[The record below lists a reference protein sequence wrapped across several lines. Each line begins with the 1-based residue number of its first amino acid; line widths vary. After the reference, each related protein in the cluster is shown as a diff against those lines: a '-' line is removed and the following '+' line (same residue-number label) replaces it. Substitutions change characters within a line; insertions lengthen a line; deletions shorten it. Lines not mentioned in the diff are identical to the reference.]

1 LPSALTDGLADLQL
15 AGPQKA
21 RRVILGAVRS
31 VSSGLA
37 NTAFRR
43 GRRSGSGRRSSAGFT
58 LIELLV
64 AMIIAAVVISM
75 VAISG
80 THSPAR
86 ELETD
91 ADRLAQLLAL
101 AREEAQVQGSPIR
114 FETDG
119 INYQFVVFRDSEWRV
134 IDDDTYL
141 RPRRWSTRTDVQV
154 RRADGARYL
163 EFGRDLVEAPYQVRM
178 LRGEM
183 VAEISANGLGTFEV
197 VRR

>member
-1 LPSALTDGLADLQL
+1 VPTPTSATGTCSTHGPRHRQFPARLTGGNANHRN
-15 AGPQKA
+15 AGRA
-21 RRVILGAVRS
+21 
-31 VSSGLA
+31 
-37 NTAFRR
+37 
-43 GRRSGSGRRSSAGFT
+43 SSAGFT

-64 AMIIAAVVISM
+64 AMIIAAVIVSM

-80 THSPAR
+80 TPSPSR

-101 AREEAQVQGSPIR
+101 AREEAQVRGAPIR
-114 FETDG
+114 FQSDG
-119 INYQFVVFRDSEWRV
+119 NNYRFVVFKNAEWRV

-141 RPRRWSTRTDVQV
+141 RPRHWSIQTDVQV

-163 EFGRDLVEAPYQVRM
+163 EFGRDLVEAPYVVRL
-178 LRGEM
+178 LRDDM

-197 VRR
+197 LRP

>member
-1 LPSALTDGLADLQL
+1 MSFRLARTARPVGPARTPISATGTSSTSGFSTG
-15 AGPQKA
+15 GPVL
-21 RRVILGAVRS
+21 RL
-31 VSSGLA
+31 
-37 NTAFRR
+37 
-43 GRRSGSGRRSSAGFT
+43 RRSAGSRRSAGFT

-64 AMIIAAVVISM
+64 ALIIAAVIVSM

-80 THSPAR
+80 TTNPAR

-101 AREEAQVQGSPIR
+101 AREEAQVRGAPIR

-119 INYQFVVFRDSEWRV
+119 IDYQFVVYRDSEWRV

-141 RPRRWSTRTDVQV
+141 RPRRWDEQTDVLV
-154 RRADGARYL
+154 RRADGARFL
-163 EFGRDLVEAPYQVRM
+163 EFGRDLVEAPYVVR
-178 LRGEM
+178 LIRGDL